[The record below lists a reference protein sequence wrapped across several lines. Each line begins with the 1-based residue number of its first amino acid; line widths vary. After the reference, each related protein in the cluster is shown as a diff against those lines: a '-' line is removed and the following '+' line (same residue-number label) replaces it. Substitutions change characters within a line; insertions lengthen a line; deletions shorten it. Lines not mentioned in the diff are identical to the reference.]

1 MSMISPE
8 WLSTLAAVAGLLFI
22 LAVFLVAL
30 AGFSIA
36 AALRNP
42 TTRFA
47 IMRIAAELM
56 PDAYAWHFA
65 AAIGWLAIVATTF
78 FLSLARGTNASLWG
92 MNLTVEADGGFQMM
106 FDGQQLGVMLAGA
119 AVIGALV
126 GALLPAR
133 VRG

>member
-1 MSMISPE
+1 MTNVANAGTDVRRRVRNAF
-8 WLSTLAAVAGLLFI
+8 TLLWGGL
-22 LAVFLVAL
+22 
-30 AGFSIA
+30 
-36 AALRNP
+36 
-42 TTRFA
+42 
-47 IMRIAAELM
+47 
-56 PDAYAWHFA
+56 FA

-106 FDGQQLGVMLAGA
+106 FDGQQLGVMLAAA